1 MIRPYI
7 ADLHIH
13 SLLSPCAEVEMT
25 PRNIVWTAEE
35 QGIDIIAITDHNACD
50 NVTAALEA
58 AKGTSVTVL
67 PGMEV
72 ETSEEIHLVVL
83 FEKVRQLRSWEKL
96 VQLHMSGLLNDEKH
110 FGGQFV
116 VDSEDNFLRSK
127 PEMLLS
133 ALSMNIAEVTAKV
146 VELGGICIAS
156 HVDRPTY
163 SVLSQLGFI
172 PPDVHLDAVEVSR
185 RVNPAD
191 ARRLLPAI
199 GQLPVV
205 TASDAHTIR
214 DFIEGPKTIFY
225 LERPELSEIKQALH
239 GENSRRVVVELPNRG
254 SQR

>member
-1 MIRPYI
+1 MIRSYV

-35 QGIDIIAITDHNACD
+35 HGVDIIAITDHNACD

-72 ETSEEIHLVVL
+72 ETSEEIHVIVL
-83 FEKVRQLRSWEKL
+83 FGKMRQLKAWEKL
-96 VQLHMSGLLNDEKH
+96 VQLHMSGQMNDEKH

-116 VDSEDNFLRSK
+116 VDSEDNFLRKK
-127 PEMLLS
+127 PEMLLA
-133 ALSMNIAEVTAKV
+133 ALSMGIAEVSAKV
-146 VELGGICIAS
+146 AELGGICIAS

-163 SVLSQLGFI
+163 SILSQLGFI
-172 PPDVHLDAVEVSR
+172 PSDVHLDAVEVSR
-185 RVNPAD
+185 RVNPSEAH
-191 ARRLLPAI
+191 RLLPGI

-205 TASDAHTIR
+205 ANSDAHTIR
-214 DFIEGPKTIFY
+214 DFIEGPKTTFY
-225 LERPELSEIKQALH
+225 LESPELGEIQQALR
-239 GENSRRVVVELPNRG
+239 GENLRRVVV
-254 SQR
+254 

>member
-35 QGIDIIAITDHNACD
+35 HGIDIIAITDHNACD
-50 NVTAALEA
+50 NVSAALDA

-72 ETSEEIHLVVL
+72 ETSEEIHVIVL
-83 FEKVRQLRSWEKL
+83 FGKMRQLKEWEKV
-96 VQLHMSGLLNDEKH
+96 VQLHRNGLLNDEKY

-116 VDSEDNFLRSK
+116 VDGQDNFIRHK

-133 ALSMNIAEVTAKV
+133 ALSLSLAEVSAKV
-146 VELGGICIAS
+146 SELGGIIIAS

-163 SVLSQLGFI
+163 SILSQLGFI
-172 PPDVHLDAVEVSR
+172 PSDIHLDAVEVSR
-185 RVNPAD
+185 RVKPAE
-191 ARRLLPAI
+191 ARSLMPGI
-199 GQLPVV
+199 GHLPVI

-214 DFIEGPKTIFY
+214 DFVDGPKTTFY
-225 LERPELSEIKQALH
+225 LEMPDLNEIQQALR
-239 GENSRRVVVELPNRG
+239 GENFRRVVV
-254 SQR
+254 